1 MVSQGLSCVSLA
13 AQLVGFSCDDCCC
26 SLVSN
31 VAHSQPGPGLARSE
45 LWLELGLV
53 LELELELELELV
65 LELGLSPGLRI
76 GQVCRCTLALP

>member
-1 MVSQGLSCVSLA
+1 M
-13 AQLVGFSCDDCCC
+13 
-26 SLVSN
+26 SN

-65 LELGLSPGLRI
+65 LELLGPGLGPGLRI
-76 GQVCRCTLALP
+76 GQVCRCTLALLYLCA